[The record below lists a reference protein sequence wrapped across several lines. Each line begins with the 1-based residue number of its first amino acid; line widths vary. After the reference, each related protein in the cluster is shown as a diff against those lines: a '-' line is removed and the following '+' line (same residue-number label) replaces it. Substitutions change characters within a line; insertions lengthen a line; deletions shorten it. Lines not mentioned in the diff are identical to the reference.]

1 MKLAYNP
8 VTEAALSSAPNSN
21 DIIFDLKG
29 LNIFAK
35 GIKFKG
41 TDTTYS
47 VFKKHTSSSGGGY
60 NGLVPVPSYTT
71 SNNRY
76 LREDGTWQVPSNQY
90 TYSQLNN
97 TDLDTLKTEGKW
109 YYISGGSN
117 NTNGPDGFNNGAELY
132 VGRNASGYRYQKV
145 ITLDGDIWVR
155 IFNSSSWGSWIRWYT
170 DANTDSKVLQ
180 SATTTSNYRPLILG
194 YQNNTD
200 VSSLANS
207 TTNQVYTTT
216 KIYAQPSTGYLWANK
231 LYSGGKE
238 VLTSH
243 QSLSNYVTINTAQ
256 TITGAKTFTGNIYVP
271 SGYIYGVNESG
282 GGILFFDGTR
292 TIVGSTGESTTSAT
306 HIRSKTGHITVG
318 TSNDVLYNILDSGN
332 SVYGSSTTSQ
342 PIYTPLKI
350 NGTTKNISLHGH
362 KHTISDITNF
372 SHTHTSNQ
380 ITALTGYSKAT
391 SVASLNTS
399 DSLNT
404 ALGKLE
410 YKLGIAYD
418 LVATANDNDG
428 TIENLKEV
436 LDVLQGIKDTDT
448 IQALLGKYLPLTGGT
463 MKGDI
468 TISTDSYIQWN
479 RNTDYAKIHFKND
492 SDSDSD
498 SYLGFETG
506 DNGNEYFK
514 FSAKNRSTTT
524 ELLSIK
530 YDALRFRGTVV
541 SLNGHTHDD
550 RYYTESEIN
559 SKLNNYVT
567 LTTNQTISGIKTF
580 STQQKFTVANGTA
593 PFTVTS
599 STVVTNL
606 NADKLDGVHLNGI
619 FTRFS
624 ANGNATRLV
633 IGGVTK
639 DLTIPYAS
647 NAGTLEGYNSGSFVK
662 VIGKRFAQ
670 HQQGSYT
677 KILQFTIREGDLAPS
692 ISFTWHPSECNREI
706 WADFNINIGSG
717 SPIFYAFWKGT
728 LKRTMYCVGDGT
740 TYSVW
745 VSGTKSSWDPFGVIQ
760 VVGTFNISSYSY
772 GALEY
777 SDSEPT
783 GTYKVTDTDS
793 GISHQADVA
802 TKLGTTTIGN
812 ASRPIY
818 LSNGTPTALSNTV
831 GSSSRPVYLS
841 SGTITQCGTS
851 LGVSITGNAAT
862 ATKWQTARTISLTGA
877 ITGSTSID
885 GSGNISISTTYATG
899 NISNLDNRYVNITGD
914 TMTGDLGIPSGKS
927 SKDGSVIY
935 GGSLTGIDLNNL
947 SDKKSVIGSL
957 YDTSNSWNSI
967 ISVRHRNGNRDGSSY
982 GMYIRSKLTSSS
994 SLYWRQQYEGTWQS
1008 EKVLIDSSNYTSYI
1022 SKIGTSTVG
1031 SSTIP
1036 IYLKSGVPT
1045 QCSTTLG
1052 VSITGNAST
1061 ASKLQTARTLWGQ
1074 SFDGSADVAG
1084 IMTNMIGFSCSGGWT
1099 DVWSDGTNSHPWYG
1113 YDHRY
1118 QNTGVYST
1126 TISDFFGLT
1135 LKTSSGNLSINQS
1148 GNVGIGTTNPS
1159 YKLHVN
1165 GTIYASSTT
1174 TSSGFKKSGSSDS
1187 YLLLGGGGH
1196 KAISDFMLKT
1206 DELSTNV
1213 TTITKS
1219 LNVTTSWMDTGING
1233 TDLSTGTYIIQL
1245 SPNFNGTGNLWYCY
1259 FSGVMSWYSGN
1270 TNDSETDEILLH
1282 RGGHAYHN
1290 TLYLRTVQTSDGNG
1304 GMKLQIAASS
1314 SIGSTQNYTF
1324 KFKRII

>member
-8 VTEAALSSAPNSN
+8 ITEAALSSAPNSN

-71 SNNRY
+71 NNNRY

-90 TYSQLNN
+90 TYSQLSN
-97 TDLDTLKTEGKW
+97 TDLNTLKTEGKW
-109 YYISGGSN
+109 YYISGGSS

-145 ITLDGDIWVR
+145 ITSDGDIWVR
-155 IFNSSSWGSWIRWYT
+155 IFNSSSWGSWTRWYT
-170 DANTDSKVLQ
+170 DANTDSKVFQ

-194 YQNNTD
+194 YQNNTN

-271 SGYIYGVNESG
+271 SGYIYGVKESG

-292 TIVGSTGESTTSAT
+292 TIIGSTGESTTSAT

-318 TSNDVLYNILDSGN
+318 TGNNVLYNVLDSGN

-463 MKGDI
+463 I
-468 TISTDSYIQWN
+468 TGNLTVNGIFNAAGEFRITNNKPIHWSNGTYQQRILITD
-479 RNTDYAKIHFKND
+479 D
-492 SDSDSD
+492 SSSGTAVFNFQQ
-498 SYLGFETG
+498 SPNSGSSWTTLAQIY
-506 DNGNEYFK
+506 DNGTIHSNGYVK
-514 FSAKNRSTTT
+514 SGSSNSYV
-524 ELLSIK
+524 LLGGGGHK
-530 YDALRFRGTVV
+530 AV
-541 SLNGHTHDD
+541 SDFATSSSLG
-550 RYYTESEIN
+550 
-559 SKLNNYVT
+559 NYVT

-662 VIGKRFAQ
+662 VIGKRFTQ
-670 HQQGSYT
+670 HLQGNYT
-677 KILQFTIREGDLAPS
+677 KILQFTIKEGDLAPS
-692 ISFTWHPSECNREI
+692 ISFTWHPTECNREI
-706 WADFNINIGSG
+706 WADFNINIRSG

-745 VSGTKSSWDPFGVIQ
+745 VSGTKSAYDMYGMIQ
-760 VVGTFNISSYSY
+760 VVGTYNISSYNY

-793 GISHQADVA
+793 GISHQADMA
-802 TKLGTTTIGN
+802 TKL
-812 ASRPIY
+812 A
-818 LSNGTPTALSNTV
+818 
-831 GSSSRPVYLS
+831 
-841 SGTITQCGTS
+841 
-851 LGVSITGNAAT
+851 
-862 ATKWQTARTISLTGA
+862 TARTIWGKSFDGTSNISGSLTSVSNITMSGIINGFSELNSSDGA
-877 ITGSTSID
+877 AGRSITISKEGSIRLFSTS
-885 GSGNISISTTYATG
+885 SGGYAVGMFIYSNNSEVLGTVAGAYGTG
-899 NISNLDNRYVNITGD
+899 N
-914 TMTGDLGIPSGKS
+914 DLTYLY
-927 SKDGSVIY
+927 Y
-935 GGSLTGIDLNNL
+935 GGSYSNPNMVINN
-947 SDKKSVIGSL
+947 
-957 YDTSNSWNSI
+957 
-967 ISVRHRNGNRDGSSY
+967 
-982 GMYIRSKLTSSS
+982 
-994 SLYWRQQYEGTWQS
+994 
-1008 EKVLIDSSNYTSYI
+1008 
-1022 SKIGTSTVG
+1022 
-1031 SSTIP
+1031 
-1036 IYLKSGVPT
+1036 
-1045 QCSTTLG
+1045 
-1052 VSITGNAST
+1052 
-1061 ASKLQTARTLWGQ
+1061 
-1074 SFDGSADVAG
+1074 
-1084 IMTNMIGFSCSGGWT
+1084 
-1099 DVWSDGTNSHPWYG
+1099 
-1113 YDHRY
+1113 
-1118 QNTGVYST
+1118 
-1126 TISDFFGLT
+1126 
-1135 LKTSSGNLSINQS
+1135 

-1165 GTIYASSTT
+1165 GTIYASSTI

-1219 LNVTTSWMDTGING
+1219 LNVTTSWIDTGING

-1245 SPNFNGTGNLWYCY
+1245 SPNFSGTGNLWSCY

-1290 TLYLRTVQTSDGNG
+1290 TLYLRTVQTTSGSG

>member
-8 VTEAALSSAPNSN
+8 ITEAALSSAPNSN

-71 SNNRY
+71 NNNRY

-90 TYSQLNN
+90 TYSQLSN
-97 TDLDTLKTEGKW
+97 TDLNTLKTEGKW

-145 ITLDGDIWVR
+145 ITSDGDIWVR
-155 IFNSSSWGSWIRWYT
+155 IFNSSSWGSWTRWYT
-170 DANTDSKVLQ
+170 DANTDSKVFQ

-194 YQNNTD
+194 YQNNTN

-271 SGYIYGVNESG
+271 SGYIYGINESG

-292 TIVGSTGESTTSAT
+292 TIIGSTGESTTSAT

-318 TSNDVLYNILDSGN
+318 TSNNVLYNVLDSGN
-332 SVYGSSTTSQ
+332 SVYGASTTSQ

-463 MKGDI
+463 I
-468 TISTDSYIQWN
+468 TGNLTVNGIFNAAGEFRITNNKPIHWSNGTYQQRILITDDSSSGTAVFNFQQSPNSGSSWTTLAQIYDNGTIHSN
-479 RNTDYAKIHFKND
+479 GYAKSGSSNSYVLLGGGGHKAV
-492 SDSDSD
+492 SDFATSS
-498 SYLGFETG
+498 SLG
-506 DNGNEYFK
+506 
-514 FSAKNRSTTT
+514 
-524 ELLSIK
+524 
-530 YDALRFRGTVV
+530 
-541 SLNGHTHDD
+541 
-550 RYYTESEIN
+550 
-559 SKLNNYVT
+559 NYVT

-624 ANGNATRLV
+624 ANGNSTRLV

-639 DLTIPYAS
+639 DLIIPYAS

-662 VIGKRFAQ
+662 VIGKRFVQ
-670 HQQGSYT
+670 HLQGNYT
-677 KILQFTIREGDLAPS
+677 KILQFTIREGYLDPS
-692 ISFTWHPSECNREI
+692 ISFTWHPTECNREI
-706 WADFNINIGSG
+706 WADFNINIRSG
-717 SPIFYAFWKGT
+717 SPIFYALWKGT

-745 VSGTKSSWDPFGVIQ
+745 VSGTKSAYDMYGMIQ
-760 VVGTFNISSYSY
+760 VVGTYNISSYNY

-851 LGVSITGNAAT
+851 LGVSITGNAST
-862 ATKWQTARTISLTGA
+862 AT
-877 ITGSTSID
+877 
-885 GSGNISISTTYATG
+885 
-899 NISNLDNRYVNITGD
+899 
-914 TMTGDLGIPSGKS
+914 
-927 SKDGSVIY
+927 
-935 GGSLTGIDLNNL
+935 
-947 SDKKSVIGSL
+947 
-957 YDTSNSWNSI
+957 
-967 ISVRHRNGNRDGSSY
+967 
-982 GMYIRSKLTSSS
+982 
-994 SLYWRQQYEGTWQS
+994 
-1008 EKVLIDSSNYTSYI
+1008 
-1022 SKIGTSTVG
+1022 
-1031 SSTIP
+1031 
-1036 IYLKSGVPT
+1036 
-1045 QCSTTLG
+1045 
-1052 VSITGNAST
+1052 
-1061 ASKLQTARTLWGQ
+1061 KLQTARTLWGQ
-1074 SFDGSADVAG
+1074 SFDGSTNVAG
-1084 IMTNMIGFSCSGGWT
+1084 IMTSVTGFSCTSTWNDT
-1099 DVWSDGTNSHPWYG
+1099 WSDGTNSHPWYG

-1126 TISDFFGLT
+1126 TISDYFGLT
-1135 LKTSSGNLSINQS
+1135 LKTGSGNLSINSS

-1165 GTIYASSTT
+1165 GTVYASSTT

-1196 KAISDFMLKT
+1196 KAVSDFMLKS
-1206 DELSTNV
+1206 DELSNNI

-1290 TLYLRTVQTSDGNG
+1290 TLYLRTVQTTSGSG

>member
-8 VTEAALSSAPNSN
+8 ITEAALSSAPNSK

-90 TYSQLNN
+90 TYSQLIN
-97 TDLDTLKTEGKW
+97 TDLNTLKTEGKW
-109 YYISGGSN
+109 YYISGSSN
-117 NTNGPDGFNNGAELY
+117 NTNGPAGFNNGAELY
-132 VGRNASGYRYQKV
+132 VGRNSSGNRYQKV
-145 ITLDGDIWVR
+145 ITIDGKIWVR
-155 IFNSSSWGSWIRWYT
+155 IFNSSSWGSWTRWYT

-194 YQNNTD
+194 YQNSTD
-200 VSSLANS
+200 ISSLANS

-292 TIVGSTGESTTSAT
+292 TVIGSNGESTTSAT

-318 TSNDVLYNILDSGN
+318 TSNNVLYNVLDSGN

-372 SHTHTSNQ
+372 SHTHTTNQ

-391 SVASLNTS
+391 KVASLNTS

-463 MKGDI
+463 MKGNI
-468 TISTDSYIQWN
+468 TISTDSWIQWF

-492 SDSDSD
+492 SDADSD

-514 FSAKNRSTTT
+514 FSAKNGSATT

-619 FTRFS
+619 FTGFS

-647 NAGTLEGYNSGSFVK
+647 NAGTLGGYNSGSFVK
-662 VIGKRFAQ
+662 INGKRFTQ
-670 HQQGSYT
+670 YQMGSYT

-692 ISFTWHPSECNREI
+692 ISFTWHPSECARDV
-706 WADFNINIGSG
+706 WADFNINIRSG
-717 SPIFYAFWKGT
+717 SPIFYAIWKGT
-728 LKRTMYCVGDGT
+728 TKRTMYCVGDGT

-745 VSGTKSSWDPFGVIQ
+745 VSGTKSSYDPYGSIQ
-760 VVGTFNISSYSY
+760 VVGTYNINSYSY
-772 GALEY
+772 GSLEY

-793 GISHQADVA
+793 GISHQADMA
-802 TKLGTTTIGN
+802 TKL
-812 ASRPIY
+812 
-818 LSNGTPTALSNTV
+818 V
-831 GSSSRPVYLS
+831 
-841 SGTITQCGTS
+841 
-851 LGVSITGNAAT
+851 
-862 ATKWQTARTISLTGA
+862 
-877 ITGSTSID
+877 
-885 GSGNISISTTYATG
+885 
-899 NISNLDNRYVNITGD
+899 
-914 TMTGDLGIPSGKS
+914 
-927 SKDGSVIY
+927 
-935 GGSLTGIDLNNL
+935 
-947 SDKKSVIGSL
+947 
-957 YDTSNSWNSI
+957 
-967 ISVRHRNGNRDGSSY
+967 
-982 GMYIRSKLTSSS
+982 
-994 SLYWRQQYEGTWQS
+994 
-1008 EKVLIDSSNYTSYI
+1008 
-1022 SKIGTSTVG
+1022 
-1031 SSTIP
+1031 
-1036 IYLKSGVPT
+1036 
-1045 QCSTTLG
+1045 
-1052 VSITGNAST
+1052 
-1061 ASKLQTARTLWGQ
+1061 TARTLWGQ
-1074 SFDGSADVAG
+1074 RFDGSANVSGSLTSVSNITMSGVINGFGELNSSDGAGGRRITISKEGSIRLFSTRSEGYAVGMLIYSNNSEVLGTVAG
-1084 IMTNMIGFSCSGGWT
+1084 AYGTGNNLTYLYYGGSYSNPNM
-1099 DVWSDGTNSHPWYG
+1099 V
-1113 YDHRY
+1113 
-1118 QNTGVYST
+1118 
-1126 TISDFFGLT
+1126 
-1135 LKTSSGNLSINQS
+1135 INN
-1148 GNVGIGTTNPS
+1148 GNVGIGTTSPS
-1159 YKLHVN
+1159 QKLHVSGN
-1165 GTIYASSTT
+1165 ILSN
-1174 TSSGFKKSGSSDS
+1174 GFKKSGSSDS

-1213 TTITKS
+1213 TTVTKS

-1245 SPNFNGTGNLWYCY
+1245 SPNSNGTGSLWHCY

-1282 RGGHAYHN
+1282 RGGHAYQN
-1290 TLYLRTVQTSDGNG
+1290 TLYLRTVQTANGGG

>member
-8 VTEAALSSAPNSN
+8 ITEAALSSAPNSN

-97 TDLDTLKTEGKW
+97 TDLNTLKTEGKW
-109 YYISGGSN
+109 YYISGSSN

-132 VGRNASGYRYQKV
+132 VGRNSSGNRYQKV
-145 ITLDGDIWVR
+145 ITLDGKIWVR
-155 IFNSSSWGSWIRWYT
+155 IFNSSSWGSWTRWYT

-194 YQNNTD
+194 YQNSTD
-200 VSSLANS
+200 IPSLANS

-292 TIVGSTGESTTSAT
+292 TVIGSFGESTTSAT

-318 TSNDVLYNILDSGN
+318 TSNSVLYNVLDSGN
-332 SVYGSSTTSQ
+332 SVYGASTTSQ

-372 SHTHTSNQ
+372 SHTHTTNQ

-391 SVASLNTS
+391 KVASLNTS

-463 MKGDI
+463 MKGNI
-468 TISTDSYIQWN
+468 TISTDSWIQWF

-492 SDSDSD
+492 SDADSD

-514 FSAKNRSTTT
+514 FSVKNGSATT

-619 FTRFS
+619 FTGFS

-647 NAGTLEGYNSGSFVK
+647 NAGTLQGYNSGSFVK
-662 VIGKRFAQ
+662 IIGKRFTQ
-670 HQQGSYT
+670 YQMGSYT
-677 KILQFTIREGDLAPS
+677 KILQFTINKGDLAPS
-692 ISFTWHPSECNREI
+692 ISFTWHPSECARDV
-706 WADFNINIGSG
+706 WADFNISIRSG
-717 SPIFYAFWKGT
+717 SPIFYAIWKGT
-728 LKRTMYCVGDGT
+728 TKRTMYCVGDGT

-745 VSGTKSSWDPFGVIQ
+745 VSGTKSSYDPYGVIQ
-760 VVGTFNISSYSY
+760 VVGTYNINSYSY
-772 GALEY
+772 GSLEY

-793 GISHQADVA
+793 GISHQADMA
-802 TKLGTTTIGN
+802 TKL
-812 ASRPIY
+812 
-818 LSNGTPTALSNTV
+818 V
-831 GSSSRPVYLS
+831 
-841 SGTITQCGTS
+841 
-851 LGVSITGNAAT
+851 
-862 ATKWQTARTISLTGA
+862 TARTI
-877 ITGSTSID
+877 
-885 GSGNISISTTYATG
+885 
-899 NISNLDNRYVNITGD
+899 
-914 TMTGDLGIPSGKS
+914 
-927 SKDGSVIY
+927 
-935 GGSLTGIDLNNL
+935 
-947 SDKKSVIGSL
+947 
-957 YDTSNSWNSI
+957 
-967 ISVRHRNGNRDGSSY
+967 
-982 GMYIRSKLTSSS
+982 
-994 SLYWRQQYEGTWQS
+994 
-1008 EKVLIDSSNYTSYI
+1008 
-1022 SKIGTSTVG
+1022 
-1031 SSTIP
+1031 
-1036 IYLKSGVPT
+1036 
-1045 QCSTTLG
+1045 
-1052 VSITGNAST
+1052 
-1061 ASKLQTARTLWGQ
+1061 WGQ
-1074 SFDGSADVAG
+1074 SFDGTSNVSGSLTSVSNITMSGVINGFSELNSSNGAGGRRITISKEGSIRLFSTSSDGYAVGMFIYSNNSEVLGTVAG
-1084 IMTNMIGFSCSGGWT
+1084 AYGTSNNLTYLYYGGSYSNPNM
-1099 DVWSDGTNSHPWYG
+1099 V
-1113 YDHRY
+1113 
-1118 QNTGVYST
+1118 
-1126 TISDFFGLT
+1126 
-1135 LKTSSGNLSINQS
+1135 INN
-1148 GNVGIGTTNPS
+1148 GNVGIGTTSPS
-1159 YKLHVN
+1159 QRLHVSGN
-1165 GTIYASSTT
+1165 ILSN
-1174 TSSGFKKSGSSDS
+1174 GFKKSGSSDS

-1206 DELSTNV
+1206 DELSTNI

-1245 SPNFNGTGNLWYCY
+1245 NTNFNGTGSLWYCY

-1290 TLYLRTVQTSDGNG
+1290 TLYLRTVQTTSGSG

>member
-8 VTEAALSSAPNSN
+8 ITEAALSSAPNSK

-97 TDLDTLKTEGKW
+97 TDLNTLKTEGRW
-109 YYISGGSN
+109 YYISGSSN
-117 NTNGPDGFNNGAELY
+117 NTNGPAGFNNGAELY
-132 VGRNASGYRYQKV
+132 VGRNSSGNRYQKV
-145 ITLDGDIWVR
+145 ITIDGKIWVR
-155 IFNSSSWGSWIRWYT
+155 IFNSSSWGSWTRWYT

-180 SATTTSNYRPLILG
+180 ATTTTSNYRPLILG
-194 YQNNTD
+194 YQNSTD
-200 VSSLANS
+200 ISSLANP

-292 TIVGSTGESTTSAT
+292 TVIGSFGESTTSAT

-318 TSNDVLYNILDSGN
+318 TSNNVLYNVLDSGN

-372 SHTHTSNQ
+372 SHTHTTNQ

-391 SVASLNTS
+391 KVASLNTS

-463 MKGDI
+463 MKGNI
-468 TISTDSYIQWN
+468 TISTDSWIQWF

-492 SDSDSD
+492 SDSDND

-514 FSAKNRSTTT
+514 FSVKNGSATT

-619 FTRFS
+619 FTGFS

-647 NAGTLEGYNSGSFVK
+647 NSDKLDGYHYTSFPLRIGGNLYTTSTSPTVKLLRFTRANEKGWLVISITDSNNSSSGVHSKYVISWGYDSTNTDKSIAIKCLYSGVANASSNLLAVRTSGGTFDLYYKTTNTASKVGYIVEEYSEACTINSYSASIAAYPAATTTSSLTTLYANISGS
-662 VIGKRFAQ
+662 
-670 HQQGSYT
+670 
-677 KILQFTIREGDLAPS
+677 L
-692 ISFTWHPSECNREI
+692 
-706 WADFNINIGSG
+706 
-717 SPIFYAFWKGT
+717 
-728 LKRTMYCVGDGT
+728 
-740 TYSVW
+740 
-745 VSGTKSSWDPFGVIQ
+745 
-760 VVGTFNISSYSY
+760 
-772 GALEY
+772 
-777 SDSEPT
+777 
-783 GTYKVTDTDS
+783 
-793 GISHQADVA
+793 
-802 TKLGTTTIGN
+802 
-812 ASRPIY
+812 
-818 LSNGTPTALSNTV
+818 
-831 GSSSRPVYLS
+831 
-841 SGTITQCGTS
+841 
-851 LGVSITGNAAT
+851 
-862 ATKWQTARTISLTGA
+862 
-877 ITGSTSID
+877 
-885 GSGNISISTTYATG
+885 
-899 NISNLDNRYVNITGD
+899 
-914 TMTGDLGIPSGKS
+914 
-927 SKDGSVIY
+927 
-935 GGSLTGIDLNNL
+935 
-947 SDKKSVIGSL
+947 
-957 YDTSNSWNSI
+957 
-967 ISVRHRNGNRDGSSY
+967 
-982 GMYIRSKLTSSS
+982 
-994 SLYWRQQYEGTWQS
+994 
-1008 EKVLIDSSNYTSYI
+1008 
-1022 SKIGTSTVG
+1022 
-1031 SSTIP
+1031 
-1036 IYLKSGVPT
+1036 
-1045 QCSTTLG
+1045 
-1052 VSITGNAST
+1052 TGNAST
-1061 ASKLQTARTLWGQ
+1061 ATKLQTARTLWGQ
-1074 SFDGSADVAG
+1074 SFDGSANVVG
-1084 IMTNMIGFSCSGGWT
+1084 IMTNVIGFSCTSNWN
-1099 DVWSDGTNSHPWYG
+1099 DAWSDGTNSHPWYG

-1118 QNTGVYST
+1118 PNTGVYST
-1126 TISDFFGLT
+1126 TISDHFGLT
-1135 LKTSSGNLSINQS
+1135 LKTASGNLSINSS
-1148 GNVGIGTTNPS
+1148 GNVGIGTTSPS
-1159 YKLHVN
+1159 QKLHVSGN
-1165 GTIYASSTT
+1165 ILSN
-1174 TSSGFKKSGSSDS
+1174 GFKKSGSSDS

-1245 SPNFNGTGNLWYCY
+1245 SLNFHGTGSLWWCH
-1259 FSGVMSWYSGN
+1259 FSGIMSWYSDN

-1282 RGGHAYHN
+1282 RAGHAYHN
-1290 TLYLRTVQTSDGNG
+1290 TLYLRTVQTKSGGG

>member
-8 VTEAALSSAPNSN
+8 ITEAALSSAPNSK

-97 TDLDTLKTEGKW
+97 TDLNTLKTEGRW
-109 YYISGGSN
+109 YYISGSSN

-132 VGRNASGYRYQKV
+132 VGRNSSGNRYQKV
-145 ITLDGDIWVR
+145 ITIDGKIWVR
-155 IFNSSSWGSWIRWYT
+155 IFNSSSWGSWTRWYT

-194 YQNNTD
+194 YQNSTD
-200 VSSLANS
+200 ISSLANS

-292 TIVGSTGESTTSAT
+292 TVIGSNGESTTSAT

-318 TSNDVLYNILDSGN
+318 TSNNVLYNVLDSGN

-372 SHTHTSNQ
+372 SHTHTTNQ

-391 SVASLNTS
+391 KVASLNTS

-463 MKGDI
+463 I
-468 TISTDSYIQWN
+468 TGNLTVNGTFNAAGEFRIINNNPIHWSNGSYWQRISITDDNSSGTAVFSFQQSPNSGSSWTTLAQIY
-479 RNTDYAKIHFKND
+479 
-492 SDSDSD
+492 
-498 SYLGFETG
+498 
-506 DNGNEYFK
+506 DNGTIHSNGYVK
-514 FSAKNRSTTT
+514 SGSSNSYV
-524 ELLSIK
+524 LLGGGGHK
-530 YDALRFRGTVV
+530 AV
-541 SLNGHTHDD
+541 SDFATSSSLG
-550 RYYTESEIN
+550 
-559 SKLNNYVT
+559 NYVT

-580 STQQKFTVANGTA
+580 STQQKFTVAKGTA

-599 STVVTNL
+599 DTVVTNL

-619 FTRFS
+619 FTGFS

-647 NAGTLEGYNSGSFVK
+647 NAGTLGGYNSGSFVK
-662 VIGKRFAQ
+662 INGKRFTQ
-670 HQQGSYT
+670 YQMGSYT

-692 ISFTWHPSECNREI
+692 ISFTWHPSECARDV
-706 WADFNINIGSG
+706 WADFNINIRSG
-717 SPIFYAFWKGT
+717 SPIFYAIWKGT
-728 LKRTMYCVGDGT
+728 TKRTMYCVGDGT

-745 VSGTKSSWDPFGVIQ
+745 VSGTKSHYDPYGLIQ
-760 VVGTFNISSYSY
+760 VVGTYNINSYSY
-772 GALEY
+772 GSLEY

-793 GISHQADVA
+793 GISHQADMA
-802 TKLGTTTIGN
+802 TKLI
-812 ASRPIY
+812 
-818 LSNGTPTALSNTV
+818 
-831 GSSSRPVYLS
+831 
-841 SGTITQCGTS
+841 
-851 LGVSITGNAAT
+851 
-862 ATKWQTARTISLTGA
+862 TARTI
-877 ITGSTSID
+877 
-885 GSGNISISTTYATG
+885 
-899 NISNLDNRYVNITGD
+899 
-914 TMTGDLGIPSGKS
+914 
-927 SKDGSVIY
+927 
-935 GGSLTGIDLNNL
+935 
-947 SDKKSVIGSL
+947 
-957 YDTSNSWNSI
+957 
-967 ISVRHRNGNRDGSSY
+967 
-982 GMYIRSKLTSSS
+982 
-994 SLYWRQQYEGTWQS
+994 
-1008 EKVLIDSSNYTSYI
+1008 
-1022 SKIGTSTVG
+1022 
-1031 SSTIP
+1031 
-1036 IYLKSGVPT
+1036 
-1045 QCSTTLG
+1045 
-1052 VSITGNAST
+1052 
-1061 ASKLQTARTLWGQ
+1061 WGQ
-1074 SFDGSADVAG
+1074 SFDGTANVSGSLTSVSNITMSGVINGFGELNSSDGVEGRRITISKEGSIRLFSTRSGGYAVGMLIYSNNSEVLGTVAG
-1084 IMTNMIGFSCSGGWT
+1084 AYGTSNNLTYLYYGGSYSNPNM
-1099 DVWSDGTNSHPWYG
+1099 V
-1113 YDHRY
+1113 
-1118 QNTGVYST
+1118 
-1126 TISDFFGLT
+1126 
-1135 LKTSSGNLSINQS
+1135 INN
-1148 GNVGIGTTNPS
+1148 GNVGIGTTSPS
-1159 YKLHVN
+1159 QKLHVSGN
-1165 GTIYASSTT
+1165 ILSN
-1174 TSSGFKKSGSSDS
+1174 GFKKSGSSDS

-1245 SPNFNGTGNLWYCY
+1245 SPNFNGTGSLWYCY
-1259 FSGVMSWYSGN
+1259 FSGIMSWYSGN

-1282 RGGHAYHN
+1282 RAGHAYHN
-1290 TLYLRTVQTSDGNG
+1290 TLYLRTVQTTDGSG

>member
-8 VTEAALSSAPNSN
+8 ITEAALSSAPNSN

-97 TDLDTLKTEGKW
+97 TDLNTLKTEGRW

-117 NTNGPDGFNNGAELY
+117 NTNGPAGFNNGAELY
-132 VGRNASGYRYQKV
+132 VGRNSSWNRYQKV
-145 ITLDGDIWVR
+145 ITLDGKIWVR
-155 IFNSSSWGSWIRWYT
+155 IFNSSSWGSWTRWYT

-292 TIVGSTGESTTSAT
+292 TIIGSTGESTTSAT

-318 TSNDVLYNILDSGN
+318 TSNNVLYNVLDSGN
-332 SVYGSSTTSQ
+332 SVYGTSTTSQ

-463 MKGDI
+463 MKGNI
-468 TISTDSYIQWN
+468 TISTDSWIQWA

-492 SDSDSD
+492 SDADSD

-514 FSAKNRSTTT
+514 FSTKNGSATT

-530 YDALRFRGTVV
+530 YDALRFKGTVV

-580 STQQKFTVANGTA
+580 STQQKFTVANGTS

-619 FTRFS
+619 FTGFS

-639 DLTIPYAS
+639 DLIIPYAR
-647 NAGTLEGYNSGSFVK
+647 NAGTLEGYASGHFVK

-670 HQQGSYT
+670 YQMGSYT
-677 KILQFTIREGDLAPS
+677 KILQFTIRKGDLSPS
-692 ISFTWHPSECNREI
+692 ISFTWHPSECARDV
-706 WADFNINIGSG
+706 WADFNINIRGG
-717 SPIFYAFWKGT
+717 SPIFYAIWKGT
-728 LKRTMYCVGDGT
+728 TKRTMYCVGDGT

-745 VSGTKSSWDPFGVIQ
+745 VSGTKSNYDPFGMIQ
-760 VVGTFNISSYSY
+760 VVGTYNINSYSY

-793 GISHQADVA
+793 GISHQADMA
-802 TKLGTTTIGN
+802 TKL
-812 ASRPIY
+812 
-818 LSNGTPTALSNTV
+818 V
-831 GSSSRPVYLS
+831 
-841 SGTITQCGTS
+841 
-851 LGVSITGNAAT
+851 
-862 ATKWQTARTISLTGA
+862 TARTI
-877 ITGSTSID
+877 
-885 GSGNISISTTYATG
+885 
-899 NISNLDNRYVNITGD
+899 
-914 TMTGDLGIPSGKS
+914 
-927 SKDGSVIY
+927 
-935 GGSLTGIDLNNL
+935 
-947 SDKKSVIGSL
+947 
-957 YDTSNSWNSI
+957 
-967 ISVRHRNGNRDGSSY
+967 
-982 GMYIRSKLTSSS
+982 
-994 SLYWRQQYEGTWQS
+994 
-1008 EKVLIDSSNYTSYI
+1008 
-1022 SKIGTSTVG
+1022 
-1031 SSTIP
+1031 
-1036 IYLKSGVPT
+1036 
-1045 QCSTTLG
+1045 
-1052 VSITGNAST
+1052 
-1061 ASKLQTARTLWGQ
+1061 WGQ
-1074 SFDGSADVAG
+1074 SFDGTSNVSG
-1084 IMTNMIGFSCSGGWT
+1084 SLTSVSNITMSGVINGFSELNS
-1099 DVWSDGTNSHPWYG
+1099 SDGAAGRSI
-1113 YDHRY
+1113 
-1118 QNTGVYST
+1118 
-1126 TISDFFGLT
+1126 TISKEGAIRLFSTRSEGYAVGMFIYSNNSEVLGTIAGAYGTGNSLT
-1135 LKTSSGNLSINQS
+1135 YLYYGGSYSNPNMVINN
-1148 GNVGIGTTNPS
+1148 GNVGIGTTSPS
-1159 YKLHVN
+1159 QKLHVSGN
-1165 GTIYASSTT
+1165 ILSN
-1174 TSSGFKKSGSSDS
+1174 GFKKSGSSDS

-1196 KAISDFMLKT
+1196 KAVSDFMLKS
-1206 DELSTNV
+1206 DELSNNI

-1219 LNVTTSWMDTGING
+1219 LNVTTSWIDTGING

-1245 SPNFNGTGNLWYCY
+1245 SPNFNGTGSLWYCY

-1290 TLYLRTVQTSDGNG
+1290 TLYLRTVQTTSGSG

>member
-8 VTEAALSSAPNSN
+8 ITEAALSSAPNSK

-97 TDLDTLKTEGKW
+97 TDLNTLKTEGKW
-109 YYISGGSN
+109 YYISGSSN
-117 NTNGPDGFNNGAELY
+117 NTNGPNGFNNGAELY
-132 VGRNASGYRYQKV
+132 VGRNSSGNRYQKV
-145 ITLDGDIWVR
+145 ITLDGKIWVR
-155 IFNSSSWGSWIRWYT
+155 IFNSSSWGSWTRWYT

-194 YQNNTD
+194 YQNSTD
-200 VSSLANS
+200 IPSLANS

-216 KIYAQPSTGYLWANK
+216 KIYAQPNTGYLWANK

-292 TIVGSTGESTTSAT
+292 TVIGSNGESTTSAT

-318 TSNDVLYNILDSGN
+318 TSNNVLYNVLDSGN
-332 SVYGSSTTSQ
+332 SVYGASTTSQ

-372 SHTHTSNQ
+372 SHTHTTNQ

-391 SVASLNTS
+391 KVASLNTS

-463 MKGDI
+463 MKGNI
-468 TISTDSYIQWN
+468 TISTDSWIQWF

-492 SDSDSD
+492 SDADSD

-514 FSAKNRSTTT
+514 FSVKNGSATT

-580 STQQKFTVANGTA
+580 STQQKFTVAKGTA

-619 FTRFS
+619 FTGFS

-647 NAGTLEGYNSGSFVK
+647 NAGTLGGYNSGSFVK
-662 VIGKRFAQ
+662 IIGKRFAQ
-670 HQQGSYT
+670 YQMGSYT

-692 ISFTWHPSECNREI
+692 ISFTWHPSECARDV
-706 WADFNINIGSG
+706 WADFNINIRSG
-717 SPIFYAFWKGT
+717 SPIFYAIWKGT
-728 LKRTMYCVGDGT
+728 TKRTMYCVGDGT

-745 VSGTKSSWDPFGVIQ
+745 VSGTKSSYDPFGLIQ
-760 VVGTFNISSYSY
+760 VVGTYNINSYSY
-772 GALEY
+772 GTLEY

-793 GISHQADVA
+793 GISHQSDMA
-802 TKLGTTTIGN
+802 TKL
-812 ASRPIY
+812 
-818 LSNGTPTALSNTV
+818 V
-831 GSSSRPVYLS
+831 
-841 SGTITQCGTS
+841 
-851 LGVSITGNAAT
+851 
-862 ATKWQTARTISLTGA
+862 TARTI
-877 ITGSTSID
+877 
-885 GSGNISISTTYATG
+885 
-899 NISNLDNRYVNITGD
+899 
-914 TMTGDLGIPSGKS
+914 
-927 SKDGSVIY
+927 
-935 GGSLTGIDLNNL
+935 
-947 SDKKSVIGSL
+947 
-957 YDTSNSWNSI
+957 
-967 ISVRHRNGNRDGSSY
+967 
-982 GMYIRSKLTSSS
+982 
-994 SLYWRQQYEGTWQS
+994 
-1008 EKVLIDSSNYTSYI
+1008 
-1022 SKIGTSTVG
+1022 
-1031 SSTIP
+1031 
-1036 IYLKSGVPT
+1036 
-1045 QCSTTLG
+1045 
-1052 VSITGNAST
+1052 
-1061 ASKLQTARTLWGQ
+1061 WGQ
-1074 SFDGSADVAG
+1074 SFDGTSNVSG
-1084 IMTNMIGFSCSGGWT
+1084 SLTSVSNITMSGVINGFSELNS
-1099 DVWSDGTNSHPWYG
+1099 SDGTEGRRIAISKEGSVRLFSTRSGGYAVGMYIYSNNSEVLGTVAGAYG
-1113 YDHRY
+1113 IGNNLTYLYYGGTYD
-1118 QNTGVYST
+1118 NPNMV
-1126 TISDFFGLT
+1126 
-1135 LKTSSGNLSINQS
+1135 INN
-1148 GNVGIGTTNPS
+1148 GNVGIGTTSPS
-1159 YKLHVN
+1159 QRLHVSGN
-1165 GTIYASSTT
+1165 ILSN
-1174 TSSGFKKSGSSDS
+1174 GFKKSGSSDS

-1245 SPNFNGTGNLWYCY
+1245 SPNSNGTGNLWYCY

-1290 TLYLRTVQTSDGNG
+1290 TLYLRTVQTTSGGG